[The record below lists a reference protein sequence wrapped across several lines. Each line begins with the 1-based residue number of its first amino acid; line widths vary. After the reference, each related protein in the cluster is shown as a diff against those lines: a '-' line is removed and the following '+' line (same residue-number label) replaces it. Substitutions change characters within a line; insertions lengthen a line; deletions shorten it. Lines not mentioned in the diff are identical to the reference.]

1 MAKKVLPKHQTKGE
15 VKPTKTVNW
24 SGKMG
29 ALNEGIKKKQ
39 GDTTVVVNKVP
50 FMTSKDSSNVAKY
63 VIDAKPVAKSK
74 KVLAMNK
81 KGGSTKKK

>member
-1 MAKKVLPKHQTKGE
+1 MAKKVLPKHQTTGV

-29 ALNEGIKKKQ
+29 ALNERIKGKQ

-50 FMTSKDSSNVAKY
+50 FMTSRDSSNVAKY
-63 VIDAKPVAKSK
+63 VIDAKPSGKNK
-74 KVLAMNK
+74 KVLAMQK